1 MDGGNETLMRRDQDP
16 KGVEQE
22 LVGLTVGD
30 GFKFGCGFTL
40 AATIGLLAG
49 LVVLTVFMALGIFL
63 GIKLPLLG

>member
-1 MDGGNETLMRRDQDP
+1 MGRMD
-16 KGVEQE
+16 KGMEQE

-40 AATIGLLAG
+40 AVVIGLLAA
-49 LVVLTVFMALGIFL
+49 LVVLTGFTVVGVFL

>member
-1 MDGGNETLMRRDQDP
+1 MMRRGQDR

-40 AATIGLLAG
+40 ALAIGLLAV
-49 LVVLTVFMALGIFL
+49 LVVLTGFMVVGIILGM
-63 GIKLPLLG
+63 KVPLFG

>member
-1 MDGGNETLMRRDQDP
+1 M

-40 AATIGLLAG
+40 AAAIGLLLA
-49 LVVLTVFMALGIFL
+49 LVVVTGFAVVGVFL
-63 GIKLPLLG
+63 GIRLPLFG